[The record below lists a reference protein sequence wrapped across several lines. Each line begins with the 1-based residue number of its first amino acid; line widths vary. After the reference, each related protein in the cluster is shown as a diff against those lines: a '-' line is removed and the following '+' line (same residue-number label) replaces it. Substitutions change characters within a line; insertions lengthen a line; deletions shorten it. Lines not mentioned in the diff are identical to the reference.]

1 MRSSSVAS
9 LRRRLV
15 DSARGARRP
24 AFGEMREPPSSP
36 GDGRK
41 PGQSATPCG
50 PGASGRPY
58 RHPIPGGAAGSERT
72 QRYRG
77 PARRYGLREQSGH
90 GAGVAPPGAEQPR
103 SGRCIRPAPDLPS
116 WSDAH
121 LAGDVTRPARRALAG
136 KSASGE
142 AHRRH
147 RADRRTRSWRGAQWR
162 RRAGWSCFVDR
173 AESADRRHDPVWTV
187 LLGRAA
193 AAARRPSR
201 ACASRPTRACGVPL
215 GSRQLA
221 IEA

>member
-1 MRSSSVAS
+1 
-9 LRRRLV
+9 
-15 DSARGARRP
+15 
-24 AFGEMREPPSSP
+24 MREPPSSP

-41 PGQSATPCG
+41 PGQSATPCAQA
-50 PGASGRPY
+50 PPADPTATRSLVAPLARSELGAL
-58 RHPIPGGAAGSERT
+58 A
-72 QRYRG
+72 
-77 PARRYGLREQSGH
+77 ARRVATASESKAAAAPAWLRQVRSSH
-90 GAGVAPPGAEQPR
+90 ARAGAYDQRRTCRRGRTRISPATSRILLGA
-103 SGRCIRPAPDLPS
+103 LV
-116 WSDAH
+116 W
-121 LAGDVTRPARRALAG
+121 

-147 RADRRTRSWRGAQWR
+147 RASRRTRSWRGAPQR

-173 AESADRRHDPVWTV
+173 AESADRRHGPVWTV

-221 IEA
+221 IET